1 MKKLLLNIAFLFFG
15 VLNSSSV
22 SAPVPIIVQLPP

>member
-1 MKKLLLNIAFLFFG
+1 MKKLLLNIAFLFLG

-22 SAPVPIIVQLPP
+22 SAPVPVIVQSPP